1 MRGQAHGHRH
11 RANRRKIPAGPGQ
24 RTEKS
29 GAACD
34 DWGGPAAA
42 ANPGGMM
49 FALSDLAAVISAL
62 ASLIAAL
69 LGGIAAILAVKMRR
83 DISIIEKS
91 TNSIKDELVSATKHQ
106 YFAEGMIQG
115 RKEEEERTK

>member
-1 MRGQAHGHRH
+1 
-11 RANRRKIPAGPGQ
+11 
-24 RTEKS
+24 
-29 GAACD
+29 
-34 DWGGPAAA
+34 
-42 ANPGGMM
+42 M